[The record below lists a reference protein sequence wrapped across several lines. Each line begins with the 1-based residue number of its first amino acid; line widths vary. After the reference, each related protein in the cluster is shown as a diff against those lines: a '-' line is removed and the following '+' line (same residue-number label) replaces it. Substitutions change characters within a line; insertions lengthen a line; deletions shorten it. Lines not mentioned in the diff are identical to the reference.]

1 MIWQR
6 RQDSTTATCGKQQ
19 MRVCDNKVF
28 YKTSHTLCME
38 AKVAILAI
46 TKHGIKTGLRIL
58 EAFPKW
64 ELYAPAKFA
73 KMYDDD
79 TRIAWYSD
87 PTSAKIAALFA
98 QKDGMVCIFSLGAT
112 IRLVAPHLRDKK
124 TDPAIIVIDEMAN
137 FVISVLSGHIG
148 GANSMTRDIAGV
160 LGAQEVITT
169 AADVKGT
176 IAVDMI
182 GRDYNWRIE
191 DDADVTATSAHMVNE
206 DRIGI
211 YQDAGRTDWNNG
223 ARLPAN
229 VTAYDTLD
237 ALKESDAVAHIII
250 SDAILVDAADTMV
263 RRVVYRPPTLVVGV
277 GVHQD
282 TAAEKILDGVQDV
295 LKEHGLSKKSVAKL
309 VSIKKPVDVPGLA
322 KAADIMQVPLE
333 LYDRDRL
340 ADVSVPNPSDTVR
353 AFEGT
358 PSVSEAA
365 SIIGGG
371 SSGGAAATCRL
382 IVQKQKFP
390 PDLTVAV
397 SRVFEA

>member
-1 MIWQR
+1 
-6 RQDSTTATCGKQQ
+6 
-19 MRVCDNKVF
+19 
-28 YKTSHTLCME
+28 ME